1 MAGFLGKFRHQFD
14 AKGRISLPASFRR
27 GHETTP
33 FVLLHARPEAL
44 SLYPEPRWLEKEK
57 ELLEMMTRSPEYRP
71 MVLHLTSMAQELSL
85 DSQGRI
91 NVPDR
96 LREGAGLGS
105 EALIVG
111 AIDKIELWNP
121 ERFESQTAPTS
132 EEFRDQSGRIFA

>member
-1 MAGFLGKFRHQFD
+1 MAGFLGSYLHQFD

-33 FVLLHARPEAL
+33 FVLIQAQPEAL
-44 SLYPEPRWLEKEK
+44 SLYPEPNWLEKQA
-57 ELLEMMTRSPEYRP
+57 ELLEMMARSPEFRP
-71 MVLHLTSMAQELSL
+71 MVLRLTANAQELAL

-96 LREGAGLGS
+96 LRESAKLGS

-111 AIDKIELWNP
+111 AIDKIELWDP
-121 ERFESQTAPTS
+121 DRFDSRTGVPS
-132 EEFRDQSGRIFA
+132 EEFQRFIGQIFA